1 LVASAGNSGNPP
13 GKGDN
18 ISYPAAYDSVI
29 AVAAI
34 DQSDKRASW
43 SSTGS
48 ELELAAPGVDIY
60 STYKGGGYDT
70 LSGTSMASPHVAG
83 TAALVWAKN
92 PTWSND
98 AVRTQLQ
105 NTADDL
111 GATGWDSKYGHGLV
125 DADEAAGVLP
135 PPPNEPPTVYITS
148 PSDGSTF
155 GSGDTI
161 LFEGTASDPEDGDLA
176 ASLVWTSN
184 IEDGQI
190 GTGSSFSTTL
200 SDGTHT
206 ITAKVTDSGGKTG
219 SASIDITVGTIITNN
234 MHVSDIYMSLKIS
247 GPWVNAIAKISI
259 VDENGTPVEGA
270 TVSGK
275 WSDTTSDIDSGTTKA
290 NGQVSLR
297 SDKVKNPKSGTTF
310 TFSVDDVAK
319 AGWEYNSTANVETSD
334 SITVP

>member
-29 AVAAI
+29 AVAATE
-34 DQSDKRASW
+34 QSDKRASW

-60 STYKGGGYDT
+60 STYKGGGYAT

-111 GATGWDSKYGHGLV
+111 GAIGWDSKYGYGLV
-125 DADEAAGVLP
+125 DAAGAAEVETSL
-135 PPPNEPPTVYITS
+135 PNEPPTVSITN
-148 PSDGSTF
+148 PADGSTF
-155 GSGDTI
+155 ESGATI
-161 LFEGTASDPEDGDLA
+161 LFEGTASDPEDSDLT

-184 IEDGQI
+184 IDGQI
-190 GTGSSFSTTL
+190 GTGGSFSTTL
-200 SDGTHT
+200 NDSNHT
-206 ITAKVTDSGGKTG
+206 ITAEVTDSGGKTG
-219 SASIDITVGTIITNN
+219 SASIGITVGTPSEGVT
-234 MHVSDIYMSLKIS
+234 VT
-247 GPWVNAIAKISI
+247 SI
-259 VDENGTPVEGA
+259 VPNLMQAGISTSVIINGSGFVDGVEVTFENGNGPAPTTSEVVGIDANTITA
-270 TVSGK
+270 TV
-275 WSDTTSDIDSGTTKA
+275 TA
-290 NGQVSLR
+290 
-297 SDKVKNPKSGTTF
+297 KSGGPPRDRVWDVRVTNPDGSSGVLVDGF
-310 TFSVDDVAK
+310 TVS
-319 AGWEYNSTANVETSD
+319 
-334 SITVP
+334 P